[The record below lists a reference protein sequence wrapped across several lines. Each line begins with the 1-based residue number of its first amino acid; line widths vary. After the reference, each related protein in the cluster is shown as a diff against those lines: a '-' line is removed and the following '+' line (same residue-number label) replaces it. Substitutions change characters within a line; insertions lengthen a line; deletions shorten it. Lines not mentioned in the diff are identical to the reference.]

1 MPQYAVIGSHPPDNC
16 PLANKAVRAFVKKIY
31 AQLPKLT
38 KRYDVKIL
46 SDIHLDPGHKA
57 FMLFEAPNAE
67 AVRDFLVI
75 SGFSHFLDFE
85 FHLVTPIKEILAHA
99 DDMLTLF

>member
-1 MPQYAVIGSHPPDNC
+1 MT
-16 PLANKAVRAFVKKIY
+16 NKAVRAFAKKTY

-46 SDIHLDPGHKA
+46 LDIHLDPGHKS
-57 FMLFEAPNAE
+57 FMLLEAPNAE

-75 SGFSHFLDFE
+75 SGLTHFLDFE
-85 FHLVTPIKEILAHA
+85 FYLVTPIKELLAHA
-99 DDMLTLF
+99 NDMPTLF